1 MRPRAKLTL
10 RGVGRAVGRG
20 WRRVRLFVGIL
31 AVLGI
36 LGGLALVAIGMPG
49 LSDDPPAAASPR
61 PASPVI
67 HRLAGK
73 QVPLPPGNWQVV
85 AERVSPERDG
95 IGPVASMV
103 LFRLNDRIVD
113 AAVLVQANP
122 AGVASDWGL
131 APGCL
136 RDGFQPRQVHYAS
149 DHDGG
154 CAYAAFVDT
163 SVVTGAHSF
172 DPAWRR
178 AEREAVD
185 QGWRMPQSWLSVTYR
200 ITDPQDGLQ
209 LRYLF
214 HPWPIE
220 EARVPSSPAWRRVYA
235 QRVAGWMEASW
246 PRVAAAFRGRLDTAR
261 EATLPDWERNEMS
274 APLPPNGLSR
284 IEAARQEEARAAS
297 RRVATTLTEFGV
309 GWLYLGSA
317 AAGGTLAL
325 LNAAASGVVGAA
337 HDMVWGWTNPAIP
350 SRPLPGVGG
359 EERLPY

>member
-1 MRPRAKLTL
+1 
-10 RGVGRAVGRG
+10 VV
-20 WRRVRLFVGIL
+20 V
-31 AVLGI
+31 AVLGVA
-36 LGGLALVAIGMPG
+36 GGLTLMATGLPG
-49 LSDDPPAAASPR
+49 LEGEPPSASSVIAP
-61 PASPVI
+61 PLI

-85 AERVSPERDG
+85 AERVTPGRDD
-95 IGPVASMV
+95 IGPLASMV
-103 LFRLNDRIVD
+103 LFRLNGRTVE

-122 AGVASDWGL
+122 AGVAPDWGL

-136 RDGFQPRQVHYAS
+136 RDSFQPRQVHYAS

-163 SVVTGAHSF
+163 AVVTGAHTF

-185 QGWRMPQSWLSVTYR
+185 QGWRMPQSWLSVTFR
-200 ITDPQDGLQ
+200 VIDPQDGLQ

-220 EARVPSSPAWRRVYA
+220 EARAPSSPAWRRVYA
-235 QRVAGWMEASW
+235 QRIAAWMDASW
-246 PRVAAAFRGRLDTAR
+246 PRIAAAFRGRLETAR

-274 APLPPNGLSR
+274 SPLPVESSVR
-284 IEAARQEEARAAS
+284 TEAARHEEARAAS

-317 AAGGTLAL
+317 AAGGTLAM
-325 LNAAASGVVGAA
+325 LNAAATGVVGAA
-337 HDMVWGWTNPAIP
+337 HDLVWGWASPSLPA
-350 SRPLPGVGG
+350 RALPGVGG